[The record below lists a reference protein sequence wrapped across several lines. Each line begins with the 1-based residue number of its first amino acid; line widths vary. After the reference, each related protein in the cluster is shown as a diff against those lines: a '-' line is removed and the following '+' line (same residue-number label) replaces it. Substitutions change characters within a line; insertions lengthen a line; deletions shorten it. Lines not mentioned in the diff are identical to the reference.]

1 MSDSKSIH
9 LVIRGRVQGVF
20 YRRWAQERAE
30 RHGIA
35 GWVRNRPDGAVEA
48 VLSGPSEAVETLLAE
63 CREGPPA
70 AQVEGIDVAA
80 AEPILTR
87 GFEVTG

>member
-9 LVIRGRVQGVF
+9 LVIRGHVQGVF
-20 YRRWAQERAE
+20 YRRWTQKRAE

-35 GWVRNRPDGAVEA
+35 GWIRNRPDGAVEA

-70 AQVEGIDVAA
+70 ARVEGIDIEA

-87 GFEVTG
+87 GFAVTD